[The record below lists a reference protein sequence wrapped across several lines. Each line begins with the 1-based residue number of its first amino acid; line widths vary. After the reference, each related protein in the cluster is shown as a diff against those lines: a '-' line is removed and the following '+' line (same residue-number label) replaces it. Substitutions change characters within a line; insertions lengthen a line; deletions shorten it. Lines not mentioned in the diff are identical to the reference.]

1 VVARENYSGTV
12 FEIQMWTKN
21 SSTLPASDSKSER
34 LTQQPMVNT
43 GLKKIPLAVNW
54 HFWPWCNYGCKFCF
68 ARFEDIPRADRLP
81 KEIAITVPEMLAEAG
96 ADKIT
101 FVGGEPTLCPYLE
114 DLLLASKQSGLT
126 TCIVSNATGL
136 TEEFLDQCGHLIDW
150 VGLSIDASND
160 ELHVEI
166 GRGLRADLARASS
179 HHLVEAKAAWNRC
192 TSRGIRMKLNTVV
205 CRANLHDDMTDLVL
219 ELRPERWK
227 IFEVL
232 PVKGQND
239 GDVEPLLL
247 QGGEFQTWV
256 NRHAHVVDEGIQ
268 FVPESNDLMRGS
280 YAMMD
285 ALGRFYSNVDGG
297 HSYGPS
303 ILDVGV
309 LNAWQKNCFLEDRF
323 HERGGIYEWKEGS
336 MQLPMAILEEVVQ

>member
-1 VVARENYSGTV
+1 
-12 FEIQMWTKN
+12 M
-21 SSTLPASDSKSER
+21 
-34 LTQQPMVNT
+34 
-43 GLKKIPLAVNW
+43 
-54 HFWPWCNYGCKFCF
+54 
-68 ARFEDIPRADRLP
+68 
-81 KEIAITVPEMLAEAG
+81 TVPQMLADAG

-114 DLLLASKQSGLT
+114 DLLLASKKAGLT

-136 TEEFLDQCGHLIDW
+136 TEDFLDRCGHLIDW
-150 VGLSIDASND
+150 IGLSIDASSD
-160 ELHVEI
+160 ELHVKI
-166 GRGLRADLARASS
+166 GRGLRSDLARASS
-179 HHLVEAKAAWNRC
+179 HHLIEAKAAWERC

-205 CRANLHDDMTDLVL
+205 CRSNLHDDMSDLVL

-247 QGGEFQTWV
+247 EEGEFQTWV
-256 NRHAHVVDEGIQ
+256 QRHEHVVDEGIQ

-309 LNAWQKNCFLEDRF
+309 LEAWGQNRFLEDRF
-323 HERGGIYEWKEGS
+323 HDRGGVYEWGTKTG
-336 MQLPMAILEEVVQ
+336 QLPIAILEQVIQ